1 MIRMTD
7 EHLNDLL
14 KKMYANSMEAIFFID
29 EKGSVVAMN
38 PAAENIL
45 DIDVIERMQSGVDDS
60 FCQACKGYTDEKDQ
74 ISCSKCYLDYPKGDF
89 SSFQVYLQTRG
100 EGVVPYAASYHTID
114 EERGIRV
121 LMLLD
126 LTKQQKTQEM
136 LQRSN
141 LLKYV
146 IKAQEDERKRI
157 SRELH
162 DSVAQELLSSL
173 VDLRVVKYMEVGE
186 DVLKKLQQTEV
197 SLTRLLDDIRH
208 LSVEL
213 RPASLDDLGL
223 EAAFRSH
230 FKWIEKNYGLLVDF
244 SAELSAARY
253 GSEIETVVYR
263 VCQEAVLNALKY
275 AGTDEVHVRL
285 CEEDGVLQLTVKDD
299 GTGFNMNENEAKGTG
314 LGLYG
319 MRERAELVGGQ
330 FMLYS
335 AIGEGTKVELRIPC
349 SEDNERERET
359 DTR

>member
-1 MIRMTD
+1 MIQMTD
-7 EHLNDLL
+7 EHLSELL
-14 KKMYANSMEAIFFID
+14 RSMYQNSMEAIFFID

-45 DIDVIERMQSGVDDS
+45 DIDVIERMQSGADGS
-60 FCQACKGYTDEKDQ
+60 FCQTCKGYTDEQDL
-74 ISCSKCYLDYPKGDF
+74 ITCSTCYLDYPDGEF
-89 SSFQVYLQTRG
+89 SSFQVYLKTRG
-100 EGVVPYAASYHTID
+100 EGIVPYAASYHIID
-114 EERGIRV
+114 EARGIRV
-121 LMLLD
+121 MMLLD

-136 LQRSN
+136 LQRTN
-141 LLKYV
+141 MLKYV

-173 VDLRVVKYMEVGE
+173 VDLRVVKYMDVGE
-186 DVLKKLQQTEV
+186 DVLKKLHQTEV

-230 FKWIEKNYGLLVDF
+230 FKWIGKNYGVLVEF
-244 SAELSAARY
+244 SAELAAARY

-263 VCQEAVLNALKY
+263 VCQEAVLNAMKY
-275 AGTDEVHVRL
+275 SGTDEVHVRL
-285 CEEDGVLQLTVKDD
+285 CEVNGYLQLTVRDR
-299 GTGFNMNENEAKGTG
+299 GVGFNMVIDEAKGTG

-330 FMLYS
+330 FILLS
-335 AIGEGTKVELRIPC
+335 APGEGTTVQLNIPLTNGDDKP
-349 SEDNERERET
+349 EVMVT
-359 DTR
+359 